1 LWDLSWIPILS
12 GILGPLKKDDKE
24 EEGDKI
30 TEESKTGCTLSPYT
44 C

>member
-1 LWDLSWIPILS
+1 VGFKLDPYIIRNPGPIK
-12 GILGPLKKDDKE
+12 KKDDKE

-30 TEESKTGCTLSPYT
+30 TKESKTGCTLSPYT